1 MLLLPP
7 GQLPESSPC
16 VWCRSIVKAA
26 EKRSRYRRI
35 CTRVSEE
42 EFKAFDEYTAK
53 ARISKDAYLRGLIS
67 GVRLKPAPSEELVT
81 VIRQMQRIGNNINQI
96 AMVANKTG
104 NIDVMLYRDNYRQLL
119 KLIDHVMDL
128 IQEPAPLEEAICQ

>member
-1 MLLLPP
+1 M
-7 GQLPESSPC
+7 STT
-16 VWCRSIVKAA
+16 

-35 CTRVSEE
+35 CTRVTEE

-53 ARISKDAYLRGLIS
+53 AKTSKDAYLRGLIS
-67 GVRLKPAPSEELVT
+67 GVRLKPAPSEELIT

-104 NIDVMLYRDNYRQLL
+104 NIDVMFYKDNYRQLL
-119 KLIDHVMDL
+119 ESIDRVMDL
-128 IQEPAPLEEAICQ
+128 IQEPTPIEEEACR